1 MGSLF
6 SKQRDPDKSKKR
18 LSQGDGE
25 VSDKDKA
32 VLELKNARDRL
43 KKYRKQLEKDSLMLT
58 EQAKKLIA
66 MKQKGRALLLLKL
79 RRSRETEA
87 TKLDKELL
95 SILEMISNV
104 EWEYA
109 NMEVL
114 KALKLGNAAL
124 NKLHQEMSVDD
135 VVELLEQTNEAIE
148 VENRINE
155 VFASQFD
162 TLIDNGELERELA
175 ELMGEYEGASPGTA
189 KTDGIIFPQV
199 PSSLVDLPA
208 STPTRPAVEKRAQE
222 QPLLA

>member
-1 MGSLF
+1 MHSFIDSVFLQQH
-6 SKQRDPDKSKKR
+6 S
-18 LSQGDGE
+18 SQHTFLILDIC
-25 VSDKDKA
+25 
-32 VLELKNARDRL
+32 
-43 KKYRKQLEKDSLMLT
+43 YQLEKDSLMLT
-58 EQAKKLIA
+58 EQAKKMIA
-66 MKQKGRALLLLKL
+66 MKQKERALLLLKL

-124 NKLHQEMSVDD
+124 NKLHQEMTVDD

-175 ELMGEYEGASPGTA
+175 ELMGEYGKCSSIRVSICTLFLIQQLYSPPLFTHSRCIAGQCGDRQLHVPTSSQLSGRFAS
-189 KTDGIIFPQV
+189 K
-199 PSSLVDLPA
+199 
-208 STPTRPAVEKRAQE
+208 
-222 QPLLA
+222 

>member
-1 MGSLF
+1 
-6 SKQRDPDKSKKR
+6 
-18 LSQGDGE
+18 
-25 VSDKDKA
+25 
-32 VLELKNARDRL
+32 
-43 KKYRKQLEKDSLMLT
+43 MLT

-66 MKQKGRALLLLKL
+66 MKQKERALLLLKL

-162 TLIDNGELERELA
+162 TLVDNGELERELA
-175 ELMGEYEGASPGTA
+175 ELMGEYGRCSSIRASMCTLFLMQLLCSPCSPTEGASPGTA

-199 PSSLVDLPA
+199 PSSSVDLPA

>member
-1 MGSLF
+1 
-6 SKQRDPDKSKKR
+6 
-18 LSQGDGE
+18 
-25 VSDKDKA
+25 
-32 VLELKNARDRL
+32 
-43 KKYRKQLEKDSLMLT
+43 MLT
-58 EQAKKLIA
+58 EQAKKFIA
-66 MKQKGRALLLLKL
+66 LKQKERALLLLKL

-175 ELMGEYEGASPGTA
+175 ELMGEYGRCSSIRASMCTLFLMQLLCSPCLPAEGASPGTA

-199 PSSLVDLPA
+199 PSSSVDLPA

>member
-1 MGSLF
+1 
-6 SKQRDPDKSKKR
+6 
-18 LSQGDGE
+18 
-25 VSDKDKA
+25 
-32 VLELKNARDRL
+32 
-43 KKYRKQLEKDSLMLT
+43 MLT
-58 EQAKKLIA
+58 EQAKKLIVL
-66 MKQKGRALLLLKL
+66 KQKERALLLLKL
-79 RRSRETEA
+79 RRSREAEA

-124 NKLHQEMSVDD
+124 NKLHQEMSVED

-162 TLIDNGELERELA
+162 AIIDNSELERELA
-175 ELMGEYEGASPGTA
+175 ELMGEHGMLRAVHYHRAVDRLLYLYPFLHS
-189 KTDGIIFPQV
+189 V
-199 PSSLVDLPA
+199 SLSIVFAHSRCVSWQRGDQQRFVSAGSQL
-208 STPTRPAVEKRAQE
+208 SGNCIRQ
-222 QPLLA
+222 